1 MEQVMF
7 DYEKID
13 PIFPGKHVE
22 GWQKIRKSQWKSVKE
37 TLDWVF
43 NFDKDDIKAVKQ
55 HIYLADE
62 LSDDIEEPSDWTG
75 SPMSAWFLNPD
86 QSEESWDSVW
96 NKLNKLKI
104 RPESRTEDILIC
116 DARKRF
122 LQEVHNIQQPEGDF
136 GAFGGL
142 EQRMLPYLIQSKV
155 YTDETFEFGSTKRAV
170 RKVPWQS
177 PHRTHEAIISRNGK
191 FAQQPVNPYSPIQW
205 LHEMFV
211 STFQYDIE
219 YDEVGD
225 RACMRY
231 YKKLLDTSKP
241 DELYH
246 INHIRSAQR
255 MIDIFEDETAPKY
268 LRELW
273 IKVRDEKIK

>member
-1 MEQVMF
+1 MF
-7 DYEKID
+7 DYEKIE

-43 NFDKDDIKAVKQ
+43 NFDKDDIKFVKQ
-55 HIYLADE
+55 HIYLSDE
-62 LSDDIEEPSDWTG
+62 LGDDVEEPSEWFCAPL
-75 SPMSAWFLNPD
+75 SSWFLNSD
-86 QSEESWDSVW
+86 QSEESWDEIWSEIT
-96 NKLNKLKI
+96 NLKY
-104 RPESRTEDILIC
+104 RPETPTENTALYEM
-116 DARKRF
+116 RKLF
-122 LQEVHNIQQPEGDF
+122 FQEVHNIQQPAGNF

-177 PHRTHEAIISRNGK
+177 PKRTHDAIINRNGM
-191 FAQQPVNPYSPIQW
+191 FTHQPVNPYSPIQW

-219 YDEVGD
+219 YDEIGD

-273 IKVRDEKIK
+273 IKVRDGKIK

>member
-1 MEQVMF
+1 MF

-43 NFDKDDIKAVKQ
+43 NFDKDDIKSVKQ

-86 QSEESWDSVW
+86 QSEAAWEKVW
-96 NKLNKLKI
+96 NDINKLKI
-104 RPESRTEDILIC
+104 SLDPPIGKSWMDNV
-116 DARKRF
+116 AKRF
-122 LQEVHNIQQPEGDF
+122 LEEVHNIQQPEGDF

-177 PHRTHEAIISRNGK
+177 PKRTHDAIINRNGM
-191 FAQQPVNPYSPIQW
+191 FTHQPVNPYSPIQW

-219 YDEVGD
+219 YDEIGD
-225 RACMRY
+225 RACMRD
-231 YKKLLDTSKP
+231 YKKFLDTSKP

>member
-1 MEQVMF
+1 MF

-43 NFDKDDIKAVKQ
+43 NFDKDDIKFVKQ
-55 HIYLADE
+55 HIYLADQ
-62 LSDDIEEPSDWTG
+62 LGDDVEDPSEWTG
-75 SPMSAWFLNPD
+75 LPMSSWFLNPD

-122 LQEVHNIQQPEGDF
+122 LQEVHSIQQPAGNF

-177 PHRTHEAIISRNGK
+177 PQRTHEAIINRNGM
-191 FAQQPVNPYSPIQW
+191 FTYQPISPYSPIQW

-219 YDEVGD
+219 YDEIGD

-246 INHIRSAQR
+246 INHILSAQR

-273 IKVRDEKIK
+273 IKVRDGKIK

>member
-1 MEQVMF
+1 MF

-43 NFDKDDIKAVKQ
+43 NFDKDDIKFVKQ
-55 HIYLADE
+55 HIYLADQ
-62 LSDDIEEPSDWTG
+62 LGDDVEDPSEWTG
-75 SPMSAWFLNPD
+75 LPMSSWFLNPD
-86 QSEESWDSVW
+86 QSEAAWE
-96 NKLNKLKI
+96 KI
-104 RPESRTEDILIC
+104 WLDINTYKKIGK
-116 DARKRF
+116 DKADGKTWIDKVRKRF
-122 LQEVHNIQQPEGDF
+122 LEEVHNIQQPEGDF

-219 YDEVGD
+219 YSESSDV
-225 RACMRY
+225 ACLERY
-231 YKKLLDTSKP
+231 KIFLDANKP

-273 IKVRDEKIK
+273 IKVRDGEIK

>member
-1 MEQVMF
+1 MF
-7 DYEKID
+7 DYEKIA

-43 NFDKDDIKAVKQ
+43 NFDKDDIKSVKQ

-86 QSEESWDSVW
+86 QSEAAWEKVW
-96 NKLNKLKI
+96 NDINKLKI
-104 RPESRTEDILIC
+104 SLDPPIGKSWMDNV
-116 DARKRF
+116 AKRF
-122 LQEVHNIQQPEGDF
+122 LEEVHNIQQPEGDF

-177 PHRTHEAIISRNGK
+177 PKRTHDAIINRNGM
-191 FAQQPVNPYSPIQW
+191 FTHQPVNPYSPIQW

-219 YDEVGD
+219 YDEIGD

-273 IKVRDEKIK
+273 IKVRDGKIK